1 MSYKK
6 LRPNQVRVMG
16 RIYKILFVGDC
27 TIEHENLGQCDHKK
41 LTIAIQDHQAPVE
54 EADTLLHE
62 ILHAI
67 WHQMSI
73 NCGPLDEE
81 PIVRRM
87 TSGFMQVF
95 LDNPELLKYLSSIK
109 NKE

>member
-1 MSYKK
+1 MTTNK
-6 LRPNQVRVMG
+6 LRPKQVRVMG
-16 RIYKILFVGDC
+16 KVYKIVWVQDC

-41 LTIAIQDHQAPVE
+41 MTIAVQDHQPLVE

-67 WHQMSI
+67 WYQMSI
-73 NCGPLDEE
+73 NCGPMDEE

>member
-6 LRPNQVRVMG
+6 LRPKQVKVMG
-16 RIYKILFVGDC
+16 KSYAIVFVADC

-41 LTIAIQDHQAPVE
+41 MTIAVQDHQAAVE

-67 WHQMSI
+67 WYQMSI
-73 NCGPLDEE
+73 NCGPMDEE

-95 LDNPELLKYLSSIK
+95 LDNPELLKYLSAIK